1 MSTNTDINL
10 VEFFKIFKKNTKLFI
25 IIMSIGTIIGITA
38 AVSNTIIHKGQT
50 NIKTTIRIINPF
62 DNYNLV
68 QLQALG
74 TKLLRSETI
83 TKPVS
88 LPSESDSIKEFI
100 LLTAQYKDLTYSHL
114 TFLID
119 NILDK
124 KNYKISKDIDI
135 NDPNIILIL
144 NMDDINEIKSAEED
158 IRQFVDG
165 LNNIVTP
172 MIYNN
177 IEQENRFIKNVLN
190 TQNTER
196 LVFENYK
203 MIYDMRQRLIA
214 KILSNKITFYNSYSE
229 IITGQ
234 EIKSKNL
241 IISSILA
248 SFCLFLLFVIIRK

>member
-1 MSTNTDINL
+1 MNTNTDINL
-10 VEFFKIFKKNTKLFI
+10 EQIFKLFKKNIKVFI
-25 IIMSIGTIIGITA
+25 IIMSIGTIIGIAA
-38 AVSNTIIHKGQT
+38 AVSNTLIHKEQIG
-50 NIKTTIRIINPF
+50 IKTTIRIINPF

-74 TKLLRSETI
+74 TRLLISERI

-88 LPSESDSIKEFI
+88 LPSESDSIQEYI
-100 LLTAQYKDLTYSHL
+100 LLTGQYKDLTYSHL
-114 TFLID
+114 SFLID

-124 KNYKISKDIDI
+124 KNYKISKDINV
-135 NDPNIILIL
+135 NDANVMLIL
-144 NMDDINEIKSAEED
+144 YMDDINEIKSAEED
-158 IRQFVDG
+158 IRQFIDG

-177 IEQENRFIKNVLN
+177 IEKENRFIRNVLYTKN
-190 TQNTER
+190 IEP
-196 LVFENYK
+196 LIFENYK
-203 MIYDMRQRLIA
+203 MIYNMRQRLLA

-241 IISSILA
+241 IISSMLA
-248 SFCLFLLFVIIRK
+248 SLCLFLLFVIIKK